1 MMNVL
6 VLFAHPVETSFNAEL
21 HRTIVERLSA
31 AGHAIDD
38 CDLYAE
44 DFDPRM
50 TRAERLGYH
59 DQRGPEDAVAGYVER
74 LRKAEALVLSFP
86 VWNYGYPAI
95 LKGFFDR
102 VFLPGVSFKLIDGKV
117 QPTLHN
123 IRKLAAVTTYGGS
136 RFRAMLMGDPPRKIV
151 KRMLRATIRP
161 GASVSYLA
169 HYSMNLSTDET
180 RKAFVAR
187 VAASMDQF

>member
-1 MMNVL
+1 MKIL
-6 VLFAHPVETSFNAEL
+6 VLYAHPVETSFNAGL
-21 HRTIVERLSA
+21 HRTIVERLTA
-31 AGHAIDD
+31 AGHTVDD

-44 DFDPRM
+44 DFDPRL

-59 DQRGPEDAVAGYVER
+59 DQRGAGDPAAPYVER
-74 LRKAEALVLSFP
+74 LLRAEALVLSFP

-102 VFLPGVSFKLIDGKV
+102 VFLPGVSFKLANGKA
-117 QPTLHN
+117 QPSLHN

-136 RFRAMLMGDPPRKIV
+136 RLHAMLMGDPPRKLV
-151 KRMLRATIRP
+151 KRVLRATVKR

-169 HYSMNLSTDET
+169 HYSMNLSTDEP
-180 RKAFVAR
+180 RKRFTAK
-187 VAASMDQF
+187 VAASMDVF